1 MGERL
6 EQTAPVRAF
15 AAAIGE
21 CLLARRFG
29 FITPLAFRW
38 RLWESYLY
46 DDARPHVR
54 IELLV
59 NDPPP
64 PSAEWLALSEEERT
78 ARPIREWARNSTW
91 PREDM
96 DALQEAARERAK
108 ALGVPEALD
117 GGWPVNVVPFGR
129 GEAHGMRFPHHAAE
143 PAGPRTA
150 PAR

>member
-1 MGERL
+1 MTERL
-6 EQTAPVRAF
+6 EQTAPVREF
-15 AAAIGE
+15 ATAIGE
-21 CLLARRFG
+21 WLLARRFG
-29 FITPLAFRW
+29 SVTPLAFRW
-38 RLWESYLY
+38 RLWEAYEDHGVL
-46 DDARPHVR
+46 PHVV

-64 PSAEWLALSEEERT
+64 PSAEWLALSEEERA

-143 PAGPRTA
+143 PAGPRAA

>member
-1 MGERL
+1 MTTRL
-6 EQTAPVRAF
+6 DRTAPVREF
-15 AAAIGE
+15 ATAIGE

-29 FITPLAFRW
+29 SVTPLAFRW
-38 RLWESYLY
+38 RLWEAYEDHGVL
-46 DDARPHVR
+46 PHIV

-64 PSAEWLALSEEERT
+64 PSAEWLALSEEERR

-96 DALQEAARERAK
+96 DALDEAARERAK

-117 GGWPVNVVPFGR
+117 GGRPVDVVPFAR
-129 GEAHGMRFPHHAAE
+129 GEAHGMRFPHIAGEAA
-143 PAGPRTA
+143 
-150 PAR
+150 AR